1 MFRLTLAALHLL
13 ALGIGLGAVWGRARN
28 LGSSPLDAA
37 ALRRAFS
44 NDSWWGLAAVLW
56 ISTGLIRL
64 FKGTEKAAEYY
75 AGNQLFMLKMTFLVG
90 ILILEIWPMITL
102 IRWRISLSRGMSASI
117 IAAPGTA
124 RRIAAI
130 SYFEAILVL
139 AMVAAAVA
147 MSRGFGEQT

>member
-1 MFRLTLAALHLL
+1 MFRLTLATLHLL

-28 LGSSPLDAA
+28 LNSSPLDAA

-64 FKGTEKAAEYY
+64 LKGTEKATAYY
-75 AGNQLFMLKMTFLVG
+75 TSNQLFMLKMTFLVG
-90 ILILEIWPMITL
+90 ILVLEVWPMVTL

-117 IAAPGTA
+117 IASPGTA
-124 RRIAAI
+124 RRIAVI
-130 SYFEAILVL
+130 SYFEALLVL
-139 AMVAAAVA
+139 GMVAAAVA
-147 MSRGFGEQT
+147 MARGLGG

>member
-1 MFRLTLAALHLL
+1 MFRLTLATLHLL

-28 LGSSPLDAA
+28 LSSSPLDAA

-64 FKGTEKAAEYY
+64 LKGTEKATAYY
-75 AGNQLFMLKMTFLVG
+75 TSNQLFMLKMTFLVA
-90 ILILEIWPMITL
+90 ILVLEVWPMVTL

-117 IAAPGTA
+117 IASPGTA
-124 RRIAAI
+124 RRIAVI
-130 SYFEAILVL
+130 SYFEALLVL
-139 AMVAAAVA
+139 GMVAAAVA
-147 MSRGFGEQT
+147 MARGLGG